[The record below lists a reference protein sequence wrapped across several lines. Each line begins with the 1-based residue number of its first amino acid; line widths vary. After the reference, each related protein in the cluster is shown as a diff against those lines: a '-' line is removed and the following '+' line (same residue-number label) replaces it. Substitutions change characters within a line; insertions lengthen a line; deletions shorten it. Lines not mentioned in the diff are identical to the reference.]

1 MAPPDGFIPY
11 GRTPTQADNTR
22 DMGTA
27 TQRWRSLY
35 LGTSLV
41 LQGATYK
48 HTLVG
53 ATPGAN
59 RTITF
64 PDASGT
70 VALLGA
76 SQSFTE
82 AVTIAPA
89 AGTSGVRTA
98 LTVTGAA
105 DTGRTASTEQS
116 DLYVNLGRTV
126 TWATGAIT
134 NQRFTRF
141 AAPTIAFVGASTV
154 TNAATV
160 YIDNAPQAGANATLT
175 NAYALWVDAGATR
188 LDGAVTMGST
198 LDVTGAVGM
207 SAALTSTIDDA
218 TTNGVTRGLT
228 LSHTTTGTADVGIGA
243 GVLLRAESGAGTLRS
258 AGAVD
263 AIHTDVTD
271 GAEVSALVLSAGVAG
286 TLYEVARFTAVAS
299 AVNGVAVSAE
309 ATGNTPVI
317 EARGGDT
324 NIGLNLNPKGT
335 GSVSLRSGSD
345 AQRIDVNNTGIGF
358 FGATPAAQPTAV
370 PNATGG
376 ATVDAEARTAIND
389 LLARLRTL
397 GIIAT

>member
-1 MAPPDGFIPY
+1 MAPPDGFLPY
-11 GRTPTQADNTR
+11 GRTPTQADNAR
-22 DMGTA
+22 DMGTS

-35 LGTSLV
+35 LGTSLI

-48 HTLVG
+48 HTLVP
-53 ATPGAN
+53 ATPSAN

-82 AVTIAPA
+82 AMTIAPA

-126 TWATGAIT
+126 TWATGAVT
-134 NQRFTRF
+134 NQRFVRF
-141 AAPTIAFVGASTV
+141 AAPTIAFVDASTV
-154 TNAATV
+154 TNTATV

-175 NAYALWVDAGATR
+175 NAYALWVDAGASR
-188 LDGAVTMGST
+188 FDGAVTMGST
-198 LDVTGAVGM
+198 LAVTTSVQAPLILDANGNESLGITATPSAVNYISITNAATLNSVAIGAVG
-207 SAALTSTIDDA
+207 D
-218 TTNGVTRGLT
+218 
-228 LSHTTTGTADVGIGA
+228 
-243 GVLLRAESGAGTLRS
+243 
-258 AGAVD
+258 
-263 AIHTDVTD
+263 
-271 GAEVSALVLSAGVAG
+271 
-286 TLYEVARFTAVAS
+286 
-299 AVNGVAVSAE
+299 
-309 ATGNTPVI
+309 
-317 EARGGDT
+317 DT
-324 NIGLNLNPKGT
+324 NVSFDVSPKGT
-335 GSVSLRSGSD
+335 GNLTLRAGNGNPRV
-345 AQRIDVNNTGIGF
+345 QVNNAGLGF

-370 PNATGG
+370 ADAAGG

>member
-1 MAPPDGFIPY
+1 MAPPDGFLPY

-22 DMGTA
+22 DLGTS
-27 TQRWRSLY
+27 TQRWRTLY
-35 LGTSLV
+35 LGTSLI

-53 ATPGAN
+53 ATPSAN

-89 AGTSGVRTA
+89 ASTSGVRTA

-154 TNAATV
+154 TNTATV

-198 LDVTGAVGM
+198 LEVTGVA
-207 SAALTSTIDDA
+207 
-218 TTNGVTRGLT
+218 T
-228 LSHTTTGTADVGIGA
+228 LSSAPRVPSVGDSNGNTALGIGA
-243 GVLLRAESGAGTLRS
+243 QAN
-258 AGAVD
+258 
-263 AIHTDVTD
+263 
-271 GAEVSALVLSAGVAG
+271 
-286 TLYEVARFTAVAS
+286 
-299 AVNGVAVSAE
+299 AVNYVQVTNAPTGNSAAVSVE
-309 ATGNTPVI
+309 GS
-317 EARGGDT
+317 DT
-324 NIGLNLNPKGT
+324 NIGVDIAPKGT
-335 GSVSLRSGSD
+335 GALTLRSGGGT
-345 AQRIDVNNTGIGF
+345 ARVQANNTGLGF

-370 PNATGG
+370 ADAAGG
-376 ATVDAEARTAIND
+376 ATVDTEARAALNA